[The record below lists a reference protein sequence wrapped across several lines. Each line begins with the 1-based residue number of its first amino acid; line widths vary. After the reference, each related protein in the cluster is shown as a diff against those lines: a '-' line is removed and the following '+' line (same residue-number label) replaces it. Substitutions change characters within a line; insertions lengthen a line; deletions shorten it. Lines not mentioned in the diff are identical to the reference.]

1 MRCQGA
7 SRRPPTVGAR
17 RPSPFRKPA
26 LEPPGAVRV
35 RDAPPRPVPTAS
47 GTLPGPLRRVDRA
60 LPRLFRAPP
69 GALRRLLEPSGHPVQ
84 NRRCSNRACSGAL
97 LHRCVNFFP
106 STTWGPGSCPY
117 CVHRLGSKYSI
128 RPGHVVGD
136 LWSTLIHSLWT
147 EPSPT
152 GVSPS
157 CPPAAHRPADVV
169 PSFTGLLHTCV
180 HCSATQHPLSPPGVK
195 GVTPSCLIGLWGTW
209 VKLGTGLGRSGP
221 LLCIRCAQLPPVH
234 RSTRLSTAAAHR
246 TGGQKTGADLRK
258 HRYPRFPQ
266 GLLLLPLRVSQESAS
281 KWGLCT
287 TREAAAS
294 PRSARLD
301 PEQQRLS
308 VLCVRLVPGA
318 HPAVGR
324 RLRSRRRRPAGR
336 ASNSRRRFR

>member
-1 MRCQGA
+1 M
-7 SRRPPTVGAR
+7 
-17 RPSPFRKPA
+17 PA
-26 LEPPGAVRV
+26 G
-35 RDAPPRPVPTAS
+35 
-47 GTLPGPLRRVDRA
+47 A
-60 LPRLFRAPP
+60 LPQLFRAPP
-69 GALRRLLEPSGHPVQ
+69 GVHPGFSRGLPAPSRRPRPH
-84 NRRCSNRACSGAL
+84 RRCSNRACSGAL

-117 CVHRLGSKYSI
+117 CVHRPGSKYSI

-147 EPSPT
+147 ELSSTGGSP
-152 GVSPS
+152 G
-157 CPPAAHRPADVV
+157 CPPAAHRSADVV
-169 PSFTGLLHTCV
+169 PSFTGLLHTCI

-209 VKLGTGLGRSGP
+209 VKLGTGLGRSSP

-246 TGGQKTGADLRK
+246 AGGQKTGADLRK

-287 TREAAAS
+287 TRGAAAS

-308 VLCVRLVPGA
+308 VPCVRLVPEPTPPSAGGSGPDDEGQQGERATAGGGSGEDPGGA
-318 HPAVGR
+318 RCTRGGGGLGGP
-324 RLRSRRRRPAGR
+324 
-336 ASNSRRRFR
+336 